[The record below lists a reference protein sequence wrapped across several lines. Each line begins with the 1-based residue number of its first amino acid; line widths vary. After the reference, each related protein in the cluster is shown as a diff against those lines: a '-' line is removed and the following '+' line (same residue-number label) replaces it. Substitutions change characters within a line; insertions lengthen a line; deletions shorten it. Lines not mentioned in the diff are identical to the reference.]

1 MKPVDPIAD
10 DLALAN
16 EILESLPGKLP
27 NANKPP
33 RNAQNATIEP
43 GKHSGEPGK
52 HPKKKHAHPSGDNKP
67 SNENKPKDKSK
78 KKHPNAQPHA
88 AGKPATKP
96 PASPS
101 GKLPASP
108 SGKLPASPAADLTP
122 ALAKHTK
129 SASIET
135 LDAAVNT
142 GNITDSTAAK
152 TVASTA
158 VTPTATPTATTT
170 VHAAAKPPE
179 NSSERSL
186 ENTSESNTQIG
197 NQADAIE
204 HTQAASTAPQIPS
217 PQIPSPQSPVTH
229 IPAQAQAMPSTTAQP
244 KLNPMPATESVI
256 ESVIEST
263 LESAVETTVESAVES
278 VIEPA
283 VESKVEPTVE
293 HKADHKVAHK
303 AEPTIES
310 KAKPSVKAAPEVA
323 VDHSEA
329 PAIES
334 QPATPENNFALLGL
348 QEDIVRAL
356 TTAGYLNPTDIQAA
370 TIPALLEGR
379 DVLGQAQTGTG
390 KTAAFALP
398 LLSRINVEIPE
409 TQVLVLAPTRELAI
423 QVSESF
429 LKYGQHLRGLRVAPI
444 YGGSGYTDQIH
455 ALRRGAHVVVGTPG
469 RVMDHMRESR
479 LRIDTLSALVL
490 DEADEMLRMGFV
502 DDVQWILDQSPENR
516 QIALFSATMPEP
528 IRHIANKHLK
538 NPKVVTIA
546 SKQRTGDNI
555 EQRFL
560 VVDPKLKLEALTRV
574 IEAEEFDGM
583 IIFVKTKIGTVEV
596 ADYLRE
602 HGYQAVAL
610 NGDIAQAQRER
621 TIEQLKEGVFN
632 ILVATDVAARG
643 LDVQRITHVI
653 NFDLPPD
660 AEAYVHRI
668 GRTGRAG
675 RRGQA
680 IVFVAPKQRGFLREI
695 DRAAGDS
702 IEPMAIPNAKDIN
715 AARVEKFKD
724 RMNQAASK
732 GTENPE
738 LFSLFEKLIAQ
749 CVQEQ
754 GLDPLKIATGL
765 AVLAQGDRNFYV
777 HELPERLLNG
787 RNGRDD
793 RFRDDRSRD
802 DRSRRSSFSDRGERS
817 DRGGFSGGER
827 GESLETFR
835 VEVGRAHGVKP
846 GNIVGAIAN
855 EIGLDPSNIGQIRIE
870 NEFSTVDLPAGMP
883 RELFKTLGR
892 AWVLGRQLRIS
903 KLKDHPNFRDSGP
916 ERSFKPRKPGG
927 FARSESGRSE
937 SGRGDAGR
945 GDSGRDESSKGDFSR
960 TNRPPNRSSRRK

>member
-1 MKPVDPIAD
+1 MKPVDPIAE

-16 EILESLPGKLP
+16 EILDSLPGNLP
-27 NANKPP
+27 NSKKPP
-33 RNAQNATIEP
+33 RNPQNTTMEP
-43 GKHSGEPGK
+43 AKHSGEPGK
-52 HPKKKHAHPSGDNKP
+52 QPKKKHANPSGESKPVGQRKPQEQRKPHDQRKQSDQRKPDGKLKPVSENKP
-67 SNENKPKDKSK
+67 KDKPKDKSK
-78 KKHPNAQPHA
+78 KQHLNAEQRHDPQRPSIN
-88 AGKPATKP
+88 PA
-96 PASPS
+96 
-101 GKLPASP
+101 
-108 SGKLPASPAADLTP
+108 ASPAVTLAAPHTANPTSNPMPKATPNFTAQPSAQTTAQTTAQTDLTP
-122 ALAKHTK
+122 A
-129 SASIET
+129 
-135 LDAAVNT
+135 
-142 GNITDSTAAK
+142 
-152 TVASTA
+152 
-158 VTPTATPTATTT
+158 VTN
-170 VHAAAKPPE
+170 HENAAAIATVEPVVDAVAA
-179 NSSERSL
+179 
-186 ENTSESNTQIG
+186 NTLQVDVANVALNTTD
-197 NQADAIE
+197 N
-204 HTQAASTAPQIPS
+204 
-217 PQIPSPQSPVTH
+217 SPVIH
-229 IPAQAQAMPSTTAQP
+229 AQAMPSSIATP
-244 KLNPMPATESVI
+244 KSNPMPTIEAVTESVI
-256 ESVIEST
+256 ESVT
-263 LESAVETTVESAVES
+263 ES
-278 VIEPA
+278 VIEPVSEHAAESEDHATIASA
-283 VESKVEPTVE
+283 VE
-293 HKADHKVAHK
+293 
-303 AEPTIES
+303 
-310 KAKPSVKAAPEVA
+310 
-323 VDHSEA
+323 HSESL
-329 PAIES
+329 AIES

-444 YGGSGYTDQIH
+444 YGGSGYADQIH

-528 IRHIANKHLK
+528 IRQIANKHLK

-715 AARVEKFKD
+715 AARVEKFKE

-738 LFSLFEKLIAQ
+738 LFSLFEKLIGQ

-802 DRSRRSSFSDRGERS
+802 DRSRRSNFSDRGERS

-827 GESLETFR
+827 GDPLETFR
-835 VEVGRAHGVKP
+835 VEVGRIHGVKP

-870 NEFSTVDLPAGMP
+870 NDYSTVDLPAGMP

-903 KLKDHPNFRDSGP
+903 KLKDHPNFRDSSP
-916 ERSFKPRKPGG
+916 ERSFRPRKPGG
-927 FARSESGRSE
+927 FARSESGRGE
-937 SGRGDAGR
+937 
-945 GDSGRDESSKGDFSR
+945 SGRDESSKGDFSR
-960 TNRPPNRSSRRK
+960 TNRPPNRSSKRK

>member
-1 MKPVDPIAD
+1 MKPVDPQAED
-10 DLALAN
+10 FALAN
-16 EILESLPGKLP
+16 EIIESLPIDSQNQSKKPKGNTSTTTGKATSFKGTL
-27 NANKPP
+27 NK
-33 RNAQNATIEP
+33 QE
-43 GKHSGEPGK
+43 KGK
-52 HPKKKHAHPSGDNKP
+52 HPQKTHAQKTHTQKSRPERVQAEKGNANMPRLEQTSNTERTPRPYDSIKLAEKPRGPEKNKNKNKNSDKLRKK
-67 SNENKPKDKSK
+67 
-78 KKHPNAQPHA
+78 AQPVA
-88 AGKPATKP
+88 EGKTKATIGTP
-96 PASPS
+96 GDTASVPT
-101 GKLPASP
+101 PQTTASTM
-108 SGKLPASPAADLTP
+108 ADATNPVAHQSVHPLQP
-122 ALAKHTK
+122 VAPLQPVVAHLEN
-129 SASIET
+129 APIET
-135 LDAAVNT
+135 AQIESAQIAPPTFPQQSIAAMTNPTQSMNSQVHEVMQDFQ
-142 GNITDSTAAK
+142 DSIATLE
-152 TVASTA
+152 TST
-158 VTPTATPTATTT
+158 
-170 VHAAAKPPE
+170 
-179 NSSERSL
+179 
-186 ENTSESNTQIG
+186 
-197 NQADAIE
+197 
-204 HTQAASTAPQIPS
+204 
-217 PQIPSPQSPVTH
+217 
-229 IPAQAQAMPSTTAQP
+229 
-244 KLNPMPATESVI
+244 SVI
-256 ESVIEST
+256 EKFSDDSSSDGTEEFEATEDLIHA
-263 LESAVETTVESAVES
+263 ESAVANENTF
-278 VIEPA
+278 
-283 VESKVEPTVE
+283 
-293 HKADHKVAHK
+293 AH
-303 AEPTIES
+303 
-310 KAKPSVKAAPEVA
+310 
-323 VDHSEA
+323 
-329 PAIES
+329 
-334 QPATPENNFALLGL
+334 LGL
-348 QEDIVRAL
+348 QHEIVRAL
-356 TTAGYLNPTDIQAA
+356 ETAGYVTPTDIQAA

-528 IRHIANKHLK
+528 IRQIANKHLK

-596 ADYLRE
+596 ADYLRD

-702 IEPMAIPNAKDIN
+702 IEPMAIPSAKEIN
-715 AARVEKFKD
+715 ASRVDRFKE
-724 RMNQAASK
+724 RMKQAASK
-732 GTENPE
+732 GAENPE
-738 LFSLFEKLIAQ
+738 LFSIFEKLISQ
-749 CVQEQ
+749 CVTEQ
-754 GLDPLKIATGL
+754 GLDPLKVATGL
-765 AVLAQGDRNFYV
+765 AVLAQGERAFYV
-777 HELPERLLNG
+777 HELPERLLQG

-793 RFRDDRSRD
+793 RNRDFSRRDNDRGP
-802 DRSRRSSFSDRGERS
+802 RSDYRSEHPSRSSFGGGDRGEANESSRS
-817 DRGGFSGGER
+817 
-827 GESLETFR
+827 ETFR
-835 VEVGRAHGVKP
+835 VEVGRVHGVKP

-855 EIGLDPSNIGQIRIE
+855 EIGLDPNDIGQIRIE
-870 NEFSTVDLPAGMP
+870 HDYSTVDLPSGMP

-903 KLKDHPNFRDSGP
+903 KLKDHPNFRESASDRGF
-916 ERSFKPRKPGG
+916 RPRKPGG
-927 FARSESGRSE
+927 FS
-937 SGRGDAGR
+937 R
-945 GDSGRDESSKGDFSR
+945 GDSRGDSSGGPRHNR
-960 TNRPPNRSSRRK
+960 TTRRK

>member
-1 MKPVDPIAD
+1 MKPVDPQAED
-10 DLALAN
+10 FALAN
-16 EILESLPGKLP
+16 EIIESLPIDPQNTGKKPRANTPAPTSNTPSFKGNLNKKEKGKFSEKNHSGKAHPAKARTEKVHAEKP
-27 NANKPP
+27 NGNKPGSERPNNTDRTP
-33 RNAQNATIEP
+33 RPYDSIKLAEKPRSAEKNKN
-43 GKHSGEPGK
+43 KN
-52 HPKKKHAHPSGDNKP
+52 KKFDQH
-67 SNENKPKDKSK
+67 EK
-78 KKHPNAQPHA
+78 KA
-88 AGKPATKP
+88 KPAM
-96 PASPS
+96 A
-101 GKLPASP
+101 KLETANVE
-108 SGKLPASPAADLTP
+108 
-122 ALAKHTK
+122 
-129 SASIET
+129 SAPIET
-135 LDAAVNT
+135 STFQPQPIAAITHPTQSMNSQVNEQT
-142 GNITDSTAAK
+142 HNSEIEISPIHEETQHLQDSIATLE
-152 TVASTA
+152 ASTA
-158 VTPTATPTATTT
+158 VIEEFSANTLSANTLSDATLPDTTEEVEAIEEFEAAEEFEATKEFATIEKFEPTQDV
-170 VHAAAKPPE
+170 VHAEDAVVD
-179 NSSERSL
+179 
-186 ENTSESNTQIG
+186 ENTF
-197 NQADAIE
+197 
-204 HTQAASTAPQIPS
+204 
-217 PQIPSPQSPVTH
+217 
-229 IPAQAQAMPSTTAQP
+229 
-244 KLNPMPATESVI
+244 
-256 ESVIEST
+256 
-263 LESAVETTVESAVES
+263 
-278 VIEPA
+278 
-283 VESKVEPTVE
+283 
-293 HKADHKVAHK
+293 AH
-303 AEPTIES
+303 
-310 KAKPSVKAAPEVA
+310 
-323 VDHSEA
+323 
-329 PAIES
+329 
-334 QPATPENNFALLGL
+334 LGL
-348 QEDIVRAL
+348 QYEIVRAL
-356 TTAGYLNPTDIQAA
+356 ETAGYVTPTDIQAA

-398 LLSRINVEIPE
+398 LLSRIDVEVPE

-528 IRHIANKHLK
+528 IRQIANKHLK

-596 ADYLRE
+596 ADYLRD

-702 IEPMAIPNAKDIN
+702 IEPMAIPSAKEIN
-715 AARVEKFKD
+715 ASRVDRFKE
-724 RMNQAASK
+724 RMAQAAAK
-732 GTENPE
+732 GAENPE
-738 LFSLFEKLIAQ
+738 LFSTFEKLITQ

-765 AVLAQGDRNFYV
+765 AVLAQGDRPFYV
-777 HELPERLLNG
+777 HELPERLLQG

-793 RFRDDRSRD
+793 RNRDFSRRDNERGPRSDYRSDRSN
-802 DRSRRSSFSDRGERS
+802 RSSFGGGDRGDS
-817 DRGGFSGGER
+817 
-827 GESLETFR
+827 GESSRPETFR
-835 VEVGRAHGVKP
+835 VEVGRVHGVKP

-855 EIGLDPSNIGQIRIE
+855 EIGLDPNDIGQIRIE
-870 NEFSTVDLPAGMP
+870 HDYSTVDLPSGMP

-903 KLKDHPNFRDSGP
+903 KLKDHPNFRESGSD
-916 ERSFKPRKPGG
+916 RGFRPRKPGG
-927 FARSESGRSE
+927 FSRSDS
-937 SGRGDAGR
+937 R
-945 GDSGRDESSKGDFSR
+945 GDSRGDFRGDSSGGPRHNR
-960 TNRPPNRSSRRK
+960 TSRRK

>member
-1 MKPVDPIAD
+1 MKPVDPIAE

-16 EILESLPGKLP
+16 EILDSLPGKLP
-27 NANKPP
+27 TANKPP
-33 RNAQNATIEP
+33 RNAQNATVEP

-52 HPKKKHAHPSGDNKP
+52 HPKKKHAHPSGENKP
-67 SNENKPKDKSK
+67 SNENKPKDKTK

-96 PASPS
+96 PAN
-101 GKLPASP
+101 P
-108 SGKLPASPAADLTP
+108 SGKLPASPATDLTP

-129 SASIET
+129 SAPIKP
-135 LDAAVNT
+135 LDVAVNT
-142 GNITDSTAAK
+142 GNITVSTAEK
-152 TVASTA
+152 TAASA
-158 VTPTATPTATTT
+158 AETPTATTT
-170 VHAAAKPPE
+170 IHVAAKPPE
-179 NSSERSL
+179 NFSERSL

-197 NQADAIE
+197 NQADAVE
-204 HTQAASTAPQIPS
+204 HTQTASTASQIPPSQIPS
-217 PQIPSPQSPVTH
+217 PPTPVTH
-229 IPAQAQAMPSTTAQP
+229 VPAQAQAMPSTTAQP

-256 ESVIEST
+256 ESVIEPV
-263 LESAVETTVESAVES
+263 LESTVETAVETTLES
-278 VIEPA
+278 VIDPA
-283 VESKVEPTVE
+283 TESKVEPTVE
-293 HKADHKVAHK
+293 HKADRKVAHK
-303 AEPTIES
+303 TEPTIES
-310 KAKPSVKAAPEVA
+310 KARPSVKAAPEVA

-680 IVFVAPKQRGFLREI
+680 IVFAAPKQRGFLREI